1 MKFLLNFQT
10 QKTTQEE
17 NNCRKLFV
25 DQLGPK
31 YGNLHSCMTQSHAVI
46 SVIHEKLY
54 DKVQRDVSK
63 KKLDSLT
70 SVAAVHESHAKA
82 ETRRRNR
89 RGIFLCR
96 FGGDALNRVI
106 KLQEQ

>member
-25 DQLGPK
+25 ISS
-31 YGNLHSCMTQSHAVI
+31 GNLHSCMTQSHAVI
-46 SVIHEKLY
+46 SVIHEKVY
-54 DKVQRDVSK
+54 IKVQRELSK

-70 SVAAVHESHAKA
+70 GVAAVHKSQRPKLLDEIDEVYFYADLVA
-82 ETRRRNR
+82 TR
-89 RGIFLCR
+89 
-96 FGGDALNRVI
+96 
-106 KLQEQ
+106 